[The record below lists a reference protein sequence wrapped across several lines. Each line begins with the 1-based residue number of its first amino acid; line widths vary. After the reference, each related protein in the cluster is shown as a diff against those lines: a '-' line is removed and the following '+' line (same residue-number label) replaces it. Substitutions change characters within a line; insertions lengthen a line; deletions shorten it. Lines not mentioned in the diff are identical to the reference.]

1 MKRVDA
7 RTQDEKI
14 AHRRQKRSQKCLL
27 DEVDKRLGEMHSF
40 IEKKLG
46 AHVWENGGKL
56 CERVQAS
63 LVTEQNALGMRLEET
78 QQVLIS
84 KLDHGLL
91 SWKMQIDSKVQFG
104 IESVISVIEKMK
116 QANQESMNANIER
129 LRAYVHGD
137 LMQTR

>member
-7 RTQDEKI
+7 KTQDEKI
-14 AHRRQKRSQKCLL
+14 AHRRRKRSQNCLL
-27 DEVDKRLGEMHSF
+27 DEVDKRLGEMHSS

-46 AHVWENGGKL
+46 AHVWENGEKL
-56 CERVQAS
+56 CQRMQAS

-78 QQVLIS
+78 QQVLNS

-91 SWKMQIDSKVQFG
+91 SWKMQIDSKVQSG